1 MLITR
6 YVLNMGFSKLKI
18 KNYKKTFTLVSIYL
32 FFFIIGDLI
41 FSNFFYDKPVK
52 YGCIKKYEYF
62 FELEKNCNAHE
73 KLISGASSYK
83 VYTNNEGHRFSGV
96 KSTRSEQRTAIFFG
110 ASYTYGW
117 GLDYEKTFVGI
128 LDNFEHKYFIKNFSV
143 PAYSPT
149 VFYYQAKQIKNKKNF
164 PNKIFLVLDQSYVM
178 KEANQW
184 KKTYDDKPRLLKKNE
199 KGKGSFWK
207 NFRYK
212 NLKITRLISI
222 NINSFF
228 RKIKHNIKIKDDSN
242 SEIPRN
248 SFWADF
254 IHTEWSKLN
263 QDEYW
268 EPYGIEGG
276 LKRIEEK
283 IYKTSLIAKE
293 MNSEFYI
300 IIYPWIDTLQNGQ
313 KYFNWENYA
322 EKICKDSQCTEVIN
336 LFSDF
341 ENYKLNNKNWATDLF
356 LRDDPHWTEKG
367 HQLVAKKIFK
377 YLIN

>member
-1 MLITR
+1 MRL
-6 YVLNMGFSKLKI
+6 FKLKI
-18 KNYKKTFTLVSIYL
+18 KSYKKLLSLISIYL
-32 FFFIIGDLI
+32 FFFVTGDLI

-73 KLISGASSYK
+73 KLISGVNSYK
-83 VYTNNEGHRFSGV
+83 VYTNNEGHRFNGK
-96 KSTRSEQRTAIFFG
+96 KSKKPEDKIAIFFG

-128 LDNFEHKYFIKNFSV
+128 LDNSDHTYFIKNFSV

-149 VFYYQAKQIKNKKNF
+149 VFYYQAKQIKKKDKH
-164 PNKIFLVLDQSYVM
+164 PKKIFLVLDQSYVM

-184 KKTYDDKPRLLKKNE
+184 KKTNEDKPQLLKKNE
-199 KGKGSFWK
+199 KNKGSFWK
-207 NFRYK
+207 NFRHN

-228 RKIKHNIKIKDDSN
+228 RNIRHKTKTKN
-242 SEIPRN
+242 EFNNEIPMK

-254 IHTEWSKLN
+254 IHIEWSKLN
-263 QDEYW
+263 QDEHW
-268 EPYGIEGG
+268 EPHGIEGG
-276 LKRIEEK
+276 LKIIEEK

-293 MNSEFYI
+293 MKSEFYI

-322 EKICKDSQCTEVIN
+322 EKICKNSNCTGVIN
-336 LFSDF
+336 LFPDF
-341 ENYKLNNKNWATDLF
+341 RQYKLNNENWATDLY

-367 HQLVAKKIFK
+367 HQLVAEKIMK
-377 YLIN
+377 YLVK

>member
-1 MLITR
+1 MKFL
-6 YVLNMGFSKLKI
+6 KPKI
-18 KNYKKTFTLVSIYL
+18 KNYKKLLSFISIYL
-32 FFFIIGDLI
+32 FFFIVGDVI

-73 KLISGASSYK
+73 KLIAGVSSYK
-83 VYTNNEGHRFSGV
+83 VYTNSEGHRFNGK
-96 KSTRSEQRTAIFFG
+96 KSTKSQEQTAVFFG

-128 LDNFEHKYFIKNFSV
+128 LDNFEHNYFIKNLSV

-149 VFYYQAKQIKNKKNF
+149 AFYYQAKQIRKKKKF
-164 PNKIFLVLDQSYVM
+164 PDKIFLVLDQSYAM

-184 KKTYDDKPRLLKKNE
+184 KKTNDDKPQLLKKNE
-199 KGKGSFWK
+199 INKGSFWK
-207 NFRYK
+207 NFKYN

-228 RKIKHNIKIKDDSN
+228 RKVKYKIKARDDFN
-242 SEIPRN
+242 NNEIPVN

-263 QDEYW
+263 QDEHW

-283 IYKTSLIAKE
+283 IYEISLIAKE

-300 IIYPWIDTLQNGQ
+300 IIYPWIDTLHNGQ
-313 KYFNWENYA
+313 KYFNWEDYA
-322 EKICKDSQCTEVIN
+322 KKICKRSQCTDLIN

-341 ENYKLNNKNWATDLF
+341 KKYKLDNKNWATDLY
-356 LRDDPHWTEKG
+356 LRDDPHWTEKA
-367 HQLVAKKIFK
+367 HQLVAKKVYR
-377 YLIN
+377 YLKK

>member
-1 MLITR
+1 MNFL
-6 YVLNMGFSKLKI
+6 KLK
-18 KNYKKTFTLVSIYL
+18 KRNYKKLLSLIPIYL

-73 KLISGASSYK
+73 KLISGVNSYK
-83 VYTNNEGHRFSGV
+83 VYTNNEGHRFNGK
-96 KSTRSEQRTAIFFG
+96 KSSKLQDKVVVFFG
-110 ASYTYGW
+110 ASNTYGW

-128 LDNFEHKYFIKNFSV
+128 LDNFEHNYFIKNFSV

-149 VFYYQAKQIKNKKNF
+149 VFYYQAKQIKKNNDF
-164 PNKIFLVLDQSYVM
+164 PEKIFLVLDQSYAM

-184 KKTYDDKPRLLKKNE
+184 KKTNDGKPRLLKKNE
-199 KGKGSFWK
+199 KKSDDFWK
-207 NFRYK
+207 NFRHN

-222 NINSFF
+222 KINSFF
-228 RKIKHNIKIKDDSN
+228 RDIKYNFKTTKKSN
-242 SEIPRN
+242 NEVPIV

-254 IHTEWSKLN
+254 IHTEWSKLD
-263 QDEYW
+263 QDEHW

-313 KYFNWENYA
+313 KFFNWEEYA
-322 EKICKDSQCTEVIN
+322 EKICKYSYCTKVIN
-336 LFSDF
+336 LFPDF
-341 ENYKLNNKNWATDLF
+341 ERYKINNENWATDLF
-356 LRDDPHWTEKG
+356 LTDDPHWTEKG
-367 HQLVAKKIFK
+367 HQLVAKKIYK